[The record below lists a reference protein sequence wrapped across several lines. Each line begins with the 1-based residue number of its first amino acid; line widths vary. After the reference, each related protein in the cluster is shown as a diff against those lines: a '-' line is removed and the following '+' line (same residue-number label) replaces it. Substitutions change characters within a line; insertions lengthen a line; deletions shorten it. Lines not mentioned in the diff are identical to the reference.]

1 MIIFKIVY
9 KLAGH
14 AVRGDLWMPKFLQ
27 GRKKM
32 EQNKEEM
39 QLGWLV
45 GLGAFVG

>member
-14 AVRGDLWMPKFLQ
+14 VVWGDLWMPKFLQ

-32 EQNKEEM
+32 QQNKEEM
-39 QLGWLV
+39 QLAG
-45 GLGAFVG
+45 